1 MAILLGLDVGDT
13 RIGVALSDEL
23 GVAAH
28 PLCTLTRKN
37 RKVDLIAISDLVSI
51 HKVECVV
58 IGLPISLDG
67 SIGTQAEKIQKFAK
81 RLEHVIDIP
90 IEFQDERFTT
100 AEAEEILHELNKD
113 AKAQKELIDEVSAV
127 IILVDYLNR
136 VQETNPPASTEDS

>member
-67 SIGTQAEKIQKFAK
+67 SIGTQAEKVQKFAK

-127 IILVDYLNR
+127 IILDAYLNR
-136 VQETNPPASTEDS
+136 DQEINSTAPTEDS

>member
-1 MAILLGLDVGDT
+1 MAVLLGLDVGDI

-37 RKVDLIAISDLVSI
+37 RKVDLIAIADLVSI
-51 HKVECVV
+51 HKVERII

-67 SIGTQAEKIQKFAK
+67 SIGSQAEKVQKFAQ
-81 RLEHVIDIP
+81 RLEHVINIP

-100 AEAEEILHELNKD
+100 AEAEDILQALNKD
-113 AKAQKELIDEVSAV
+113 TQEQKELIDEVAAV
-127 IILVDYLNR
+127 IILTDYLNQDR
-136 VQETNPPASTEDS
+136 DSTNA

>member
-51 HKVECVV
+51 HKVECIV

-67 SIGTQAEKIQKFAK
+67 SIGTQAEKVQKFAQ

-100 AEAEEILHELNKD
+100 AEAEEILRELNKD
-113 AKAQKELIDEVSAV
+113 IKEQKELIDEVSAV
-127 IILVDYLNR
+127 IILDDYLNR
-136 VQETNPPASTEDS
+136 DQEINPTASTEDS

>member
-1 MAILLGLDVGDT
+1 MAVLLGLDVGDV

-37 RKVDLIAISDLVSI
+37 RKVDLIAIADLVSI
-51 HKVECVV
+51 HKVERVI

-67 SIGTQAEKIQKFAK
+67 SIGTQAEKVQKFAQ
-81 RLEHVIDIP
+81 RLEHMINVP

-100 AEAEEILHELNKD
+100 AEAEDILQALNKD
-113 AKAQKELIDEVSAV
+113 TQEQKELIDEVAAV
-127 IILVDYLNR
+127 IILTDYLN
-136 VQETNPPASTEDS
+136 QERETASTAPTHNT

>member
-67 SIGTQAEKIQKFAK
+67 SIGTQAEKVQKFAK

-127 IILVDYLNR
+127 IILDDYLNR
-136 VQETNPPASTEDS
+136 DQEIDPPASTEDS

>member
-1 MAILLGLDVGDT
+1 MAVLLGLDVGDV

-37 RKVDLIAISDLVSI
+37 RKVDLIAIADLVSI
-51 HKVECVV
+51 HKVERVI

-67 SIGTQAEKIQKFAK
+67 SIGTQAEKVQKFAQ
-81 RLEHVIDIP
+81 RLEDVIDIP

-100 AEAEEILHELNKD
+100 AEAEDILQELNKD
-113 AKAQKELIDEVSAV
+113 TQEQKELIDEVAAV
-127 IILVDYLNR
+127 IILTDYLNQDR
-136 VQETNPPASTEDS
+136 ETASTAPTHNT

>member
-1 MAILLGLDVGDT
+1 MAVLLGLDVGDV

-37 RKVDLIAISDLVSI
+37 RKVDLIAIADLVSI
-51 HKVECVV
+51 HKVERVI

-67 SIGTQAEKIQKFAK
+67 SIGTQAEKVQKFAQ

-100 AEAEEILHELNKD
+100 AEAEDILQELNKD
-113 AKAQKELIDEVSAV
+113 TQEQKELIDEVAAV
-127 IILVDYLNR
+127 IILTDYLNQDR
-136 VQETNPPASTEDS
+136 EAASTVPTHNT

>member
-58 IGLPISLDG
+58 IGLPISIDG
-67 SIGTQAEKIQKFAK
+67 SIGTQAEKVQKFAK

-127 IILVDYLNR
+127 IILDDYLNR
-136 VQETNPPASTEDS
+136 DQGINPTAPTEDS

>member
-1 MAILLGLDVGDT
+1 MEVLLGLDIGDI

-51 HKVECVV
+51 HKVERVV

-67 SIGTQAEKIQKFAK
+67 SIGPQAEKIQNFAK
-81 RLEHVIDIP
+81 RLAHVIDIP

-100 AEAEEILHELNKD
+100 AEAEDLLRELNKD
-113 AKAQKELIDEVSAV
+113 IKEQKELIDEVAAV
-127 IILVDYLNR
+127 IILTDYLN
-136 VQETNPPASTEDS
+136 QNKE

>member
-127 IILVDYLNR
+127 IILDDYLNR
-136 VQETNPPASTEDS
+136 DQEIDPPASTEDS

>member
-67 SIGTQAEKIQKFAK
+67 SIGAQAEKVQKFAK

-127 IILVDYLNR
+127 IILDDYLNR
-136 VQETNPPASTEDS
+136 DQEINSTAPTEDS

>member
-81 RLEHVIDIP
+81 RLEHIIDIP

-127 IILVDYLNR
+127 IILDDYLNR
-136 VQETNPPASTEDS
+136 DQEIDPPTSTEDS

>member
-67 SIGTQAEKIQKFAK
+67 SIGTQAEKVQKFAK

-113 AKAQKELIDEVSAV
+113 AKTQKELIDEVSAV
-127 IILVDYLNR
+127 IILDAYLNR
-136 VQETNPPASTEDS
+136 DQEINSTAPTEDS